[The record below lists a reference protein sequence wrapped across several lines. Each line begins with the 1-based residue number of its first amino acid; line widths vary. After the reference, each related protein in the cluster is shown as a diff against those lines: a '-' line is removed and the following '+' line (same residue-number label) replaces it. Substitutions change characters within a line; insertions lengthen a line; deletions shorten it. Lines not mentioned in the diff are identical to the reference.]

1 MSKKN
6 NMHIWFK
13 KTTVGQDVW
22 ILSFPRV
29 MWVRWITCLFFDLHT
44 GSHTMDAFLTREKSR
59 NIILGRFIR
68 LFFTALWGNLFDFGL
83 SRIDT
88 SLSIP
93 QIRFDWLGCS
103 LRGFNKLMELG
114 FTSEIALLVMA
125 EEDSKPSSA
134 AGSCAVRAFT
144 WSSGNP
150 SDHPPRDQ
158 DNFESVNPLRNRWSG

>member
-1 MSKKN
+1 
-6 NMHIWFK
+6 MHIWFK

-103 LRGFNKLMELG
+103 LRGFNKLMELHRVH
-114 FTSEIALLVMA
+114 IR
-125 EEDSKPSSA
+125 DSLAGHGRGRFKTFKCCRLMCCQGIHLKQWEPFRPPTTRSGQFRKCKPI
-134 AGSCAVRAFT
+134 T
-144 WSSGNP
+144 
-150 SDHPPRDQ
+150 
-158 DNFESVNPLRNRWSG
+158 E